1 VPIYGYYITL
11 ATSAEASRVAESV
24 EEMDGVNAVLL
35 QEDMK
40 ASTQD
45 AMGILTMFVAI
56 MFIASAVLTLAV
68 IFNITSINLFE
79 RRRDI
84 ATLRVLG
91 SLLKEVNRLILTENL
106 FVTAFGSVIGVLVG
120 FVMQYGVIHAVGSE
134 EMDLPFKFIGSSI
147 PIAVVCVFLF
157 TFAANFL
164 LRKRIKSID
173 MVESLKSVE

>member
-1 VPIYGYYITL
+1 MAAEAIRGIYG
-11 ATSAEASRVAESV
+11 VKV
-24 EEMDGVNAVLL
+24 VLL
-35 QEDMK
+35 KEDIK
-40 ASTQD
+40 AVTMD

-91 SLLKEVNRLILTENL
+91 SMLKDVNRLILTENL
-106 FVTAFGSVIGVLVG
+106 IITSFGSIFGVLVG
-120 FVMQYGVIHAVGSE
+120 FAMQYGVIHAVGSE
-134 EMDLPFKFIGSSI
+134 EMDLPFMVVWSSI
-147 PIAVVCVFLF
+147 PIAVLCVFLF
-157 TFAANFL
+157 TFAANL
-164 LRKRIKSID
+164 LFRKRVKNIN